1 MSQAQ
6 GRKAHF
12 SEAKFKPLKCLFHFY
27 LFSSSLHLMIFTM
40 CSVLLK
46 VEMQNSKTNAAVSMF
61 VEKAVALAWIHQL
74 LDFFLP

>member
-12 SEAKFKPLKCLFHFY
+12 SEVKFKPLKCLFY
-27 LFSSSLHLMIFTM
+27 LFSSSLHLMICTM